1 MAEDTTEKPD
11 CAVHEDVVWHCTH
24 VSRERRWELKGQRGV
39 VLWLTGLSGSGKST
53 VANALDVKLTAEGR
67 HTYILDGDNVRHGL
81 NSGLGFS
88 PEDRRE
94 NVRRVAEVARLMVD
108 LGIIVLVPVI
118 SPYRQDRERARG
130 RFNSGEFVEVHVST
144 SLQTCEQRDP
154 KDLYKKARAGEIT
167 NMTGIAAD
175 APYEAPENPEIQLLA
190 EGCSVEACVDNL
202 LSYLRERGYLNV
214 QPPTAG
220 SSGGGDM

>member
-1 MAEDTTEKPD
+1 MAKKEEITTTID
-11 CAVHEDVVWHCTH
+11 VHEDVVWHSTQ
-24 VSRERRWELKGQRGV
+24 VTREQRWDLKGQRGV

-67 HTYILDGDNVRHGL
+67 HSYILDGDNVRHGL

-88 PEDRRE
+88 AEDRRE
-94 NVRRVAEVARLMVD
+94 NVRRLAEVARLMVD

-118 SPYRQDRERARG
+118 SPYRQDRRRARG

-144 SLQTCEQRDP
+144 SLKTCEERDP

-175 APYEAPENPEIQLLA
+175 APYEAPESPEIELKA
-190 EGCSVEACVDNL
+190 EGEGCTVDLCANKL
-202 LSYLRERGYLNV
+202 LTYLREGGYLK
-214 QPPTAG
+214 
-220 SSGGGDM
+220 S

>member
-1 MAEDTTEKPD
+1 MAEKEENAA
-11 CAVHEDVVWHCTH
+11 AVHEDVVWHNTQ
-24 VSRERRWELKGQRGV
+24 VSREQRWALKGQRGV

-88 PEDRRE
+88 AEDRRE

-118 SPYRQDRERARG
+118 SPYRHDRDRARG
-130 RFNSGEFVEVHVST
+130 RFNIGEFVEVHVST
-144 SLQTCEQRDP
+144 SLKTCEERDP

-167 NMTGIAAD
+167 NMTGVAAD
-175 APYEAPENPEIQLLA
+175 APYEAPENPEIDLKA
-190 EGCSVEACVDNL
+190 EGEDCTVDVCADRL
-202 LSYLRERGYLNV
+202 LSYLRDRGYLN
-214 QPPTAG
+214 
-220 SSGGGDM
+220 SS

>member
-1 MAEDTTEKPD
+1 MAKKEASAT
-11 CAVHEDVVWHCTH
+11 AVHEDVVWHNAQ
-24 VSRERRWELKGQRGV
+24 VAREQRWELKGQQGI

-67 HTYILDGDNVRHGL
+67 HSYILDGDNVRHGL

-88 PEDRRE
+88 AEDRRE

-118 SPYRQDRERARG
+118 SPYRQDRDKARA

-144 SLQTCEQRDP
+144 SLKTCEERDP
-154 KDLYKKARAGEIT
+154 KYLYKKARAGEIT
-167 NMTGIAAD
+167 NLTGVAAD
-175 APYEAPENPEIQLLA
+175 APYEAPQNPEILLPTEDCA
-190 EGCSVEACVDNL
+190 VDVCADKL
-202 LSYLRERGYLNV
+202 LSYLRERGYLQ
-214 QPPTAG
+214 QPSIPSKTT
-220 SSGGGDM
+220 DT